1 MRLPSP
7 SPRRLSGRKTR
18 SMNNRPSDVRPVM
31 PPSTSFVSGSETT
44 AASGRLSSMP
54 DCRALR
60 RRSPSP
66 MAASTRASGA
76 SVTATRGSRRPS
88 ALMAQ
93 SLARRARC
101 YTVAMPSTLT
111 LPRAD
116 GTLARYTMTGQT
128 PITGAPGPIRSRVG
142 MAAVH
147 VVADPLAR
155 IDPTLAVAL
164 DWDATL
170 AFRRHVWSLGLA
182 VAEAMDTSQRGMGFP
197 WSSAKELIKRSVAEA
212 RTVAGA
218 VVASGAGTDDLQP
231 GPRVTIADVE
241 AAYEESC
248 GFIESVGGR
257 IILMASRALAACA
270 KGADDYV
277 KVYGRILGQVK
288 EPVIIHWLGDMFDPA
303 LAGYWGSHD
312 LDRATET
319 LLAIVND
326 YAPKI
331 DGVKISL
338 LDQKREIAMRRR
350 CPRSVRMYTGDDF
363 DYPTTIGGDAQGY
376 SDALLGIFDVIAP
389 AASAAL
395 HALDRG
401 DRRRPRPAPPVPA
414 VLAGIATVAAGL
426 FAGAALYVSLV
437 EHPARVSLGPRAAVL
452 QFGPIYRRGAAMQ
465 VPLSLIGAAAS
476 IVSWAGGGSAAWLI
490 GGAALGALVPFT
502 LLVIMPTN
510 KRLLDAPL
518 DAGPPEATALLRR
531 PAQLPAVRPL
541 VRLVVFAGVV
551 AL

>member
-44 AASGRLSSMP
+44 TASGRLSSMP
-54 DCRALR
+54 DCRALK

-101 YTVAMPSTLT
+101 YTVALPSPLT

-116 GTLARYTMTGQT
+116 GTLARYTMTRQT
-128 PITGAPGPIRSRVG
+128 PITGA
-142 MAAVH
+142 
-147 VVADPLAR
+147 
-155 IDPTLAVAL
+155 
-164 DWDATL
+164 
-170 AFRRHVWSLGLA
+170 
-182 VAEAMDTSQRGMGFP
+182 
-197 WSSAKELIKRSVAEA
+197 
-212 RTVAGA
+212 VAGA
-218 VVASGAGTDDLQP
+218 KTLPGAIRASGAGTDDLQP

-270 KGADDYV
+270 KGPDDYL

-326 YAPKI
+326 YTAKI

-350 CPRSVRMYTGDDF
+350 FPESVRMYTGDDF
-363 DYPTTIGGDAQGY
+363 DYPT
-376 SDALLGIFDVIAP
+376 
-389 AASAAL
+389 
-395 HALDRG
+395 
-401 DRRRPRPAPPVPA
+401 
-414 VLAGIATVAAGL
+414 
-426 FAGAALYVSLV
+426 
-437 EHPARVSLGPRAAVL
+437 
-452 QFGPIYRRGAAMQ
+452 
-465 VPLSLIGAAAS
+465 
-476 IVSWAGGGSAAWLI
+476 
-490 GGAALGALVPFT
+490 
-502 LLVIMPTN
+502 
-510 KRLLDAPL
+510 
-518 DAGPPEATALLRR
+518 
-531 PAQLPAVRPL
+531 
-541 VRLVVFAGVV
+541 
-551 AL
+551 